1 MDVAVWIE
9 LVEFDGF
16 DGDCGGGAED
26 GFFGGGAGDLG
37 GGSGEAHDELAVVL
51 CAGDVLEELEG
62 DVCGVEAGEDEDV
75 CSVAFFGAGE
85 FDFRGFGVECD
96 VRLDFAFDFDV

>member
-1 MDVAVWIE
+1 VDVAVWIE

-85 FDFRGFGVECD
+85 FDFRGFGV
-96 VRLDFAFDFDV
+96 